1 MKIVIGIV
9 IVAALLVV
17 SWLDGFALLD
27 SKLAKTSTASYA
39 LLSKQMN
46 AEHAAALSRIESRL
60 DKLEKQLE
68 NNYALVQS
76 MDKKLTFICN
86 LASECQIATQDK

>member
-1 MKIVIGIV
+1 MKILIGIV
-9 IVAALLVV
+9 FVAALLV
-17 SWLDGFALLD
+17 DGFAWLD

-46 AEHAAALSRIESRL
+46 AEHVAALSRIESRL

-86 LASECQIATQDK
+86 LASEC